1 MTQQAIQKVN
11 FAAALSDGRL
21 HSTLEDDRERAR
33 LPARGKY
40 SVRRWRTSGREWHRF
55 KCCQARGVNQTKP
68 LTATWGG
75 RVWGVWSGA
84 FRVDAASSRLLIRA
98 RQAKDKWINGA
109 LLGSSPLN
117 INSHLDSS
125 TVWFP
130 FTACG
135 LIGWQAGTRVFWGSD
150 NRRTLCCEHGARHE
164 LSFQLCAGHRGTIP
178 SLAVCNLENT
188 SLIFFFFLMHD
199 IQLK

>member
-1 MTQQAIQKVN
+1 MAPVQM
-11 FAAALSDGRL
+11 LSSSRCEPNKAPDRDVGWEDG
-21 HSTLEDDRERAR
+21 
-33 LPARGKY
+33 
-40 SVRRWRTSGREWHRF
+40 VR
-55 KCCQARGVNQTKP
+55 
-68 LTATWGG
+68 G

-188 SLIFFFFLMHD
+188 SLIFFFFFFNARYT
-199 IQLK
+199 IKIKF